1 MKFKFYLLFTLLTF
15 FLTSLTFSV
24 SAQAPLQIPYQG
36 VARDAQGVA
45 LQNQLITLRLTI
57 EDASGADLFQ
67 EIHQTNTNP
76 FGLFNVQIGSIVPM
90 NIDWGSGTRFLHVE
104 MDPNGGST
112 YVDLGTTQFLSVPYA
127 LYAETSN
134 TPGPQGPAG
143 PQGPQGEQGIQGE
156 VGPQGSQGPIGL
168 TGATGPTGATGS
180 TGATGPQGPIGL
192 TGATGATGPQG
203 PIGLTGPAGATGAT
217 GPQGPIGLTGATG
230 PAGSNATVPTLVLRY
245 IMALQGIYPC
255 STCAFSTETM
265 IGEIKL
271 VPYPSMIPDGWAEC
285 NGQLLSISSNTA
297 LFSLIGTTYGGNGTT
312 TFALPDLRD
321 RVPKHDGPFT
331 TVGQSN

>member
-1 MKFKFYLLFTLLTF
+1 MNLKSYLFFPFLTIFLTF
-15 FLTSLTFSV
+15 LTISV

-36 VARDAQGVA
+36 VARDAQGLA
-45 LQNQLITLRLTI
+45 LQNQLITLRLTV
-57 EDASGADLFQ
+57 EDAVGADLFQ
-67 EIHQTNTNP
+67 EIHQTTTNQ
-76 FGLFNVQIGSIVPM
+76 FGLFNVQIGSIVPL

-104 MDPNGGST
+104 MDPTGGSVFT
-112 YVDLGTTQFLSVPYA
+112 DLGTTQFLSVPYA

-156 VGPQGSQGPIGL
+156 TGPQGPAGANGINGQDGAQGPQ
-168 TGATGPTGATGS
+168 
-180 TGATGPQGPIGL
+180 GATGPQGPIGL

-203 PIGLTGPAGATGAT
+203 PIGLTGPAGATGTT

-285 NGQLLSISSNTA
+285 NGQLLSISSYTV

-321 RVPKHDGPFT
+321 RVPKHEGPFT